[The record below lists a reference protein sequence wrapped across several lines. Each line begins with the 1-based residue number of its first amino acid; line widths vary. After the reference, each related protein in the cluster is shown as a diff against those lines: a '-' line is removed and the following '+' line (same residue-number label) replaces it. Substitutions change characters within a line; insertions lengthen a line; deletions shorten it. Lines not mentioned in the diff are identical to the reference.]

1 MSLSFPL
8 PSSPVAEMRSSQQTT
23 PPETFGMFKG
33 NFQAENWQHLTP
45 LGAQNDGGHVFE
57 EAQKT
62 GSNRSLVR
70 KNPKKRKKG
79 KFSVW

>member
-1 MSLSFPL
+1 
-8 PSSPVAEMRSSQQTT
+8 
-23 PPETFGMFKG
+23 MFKG